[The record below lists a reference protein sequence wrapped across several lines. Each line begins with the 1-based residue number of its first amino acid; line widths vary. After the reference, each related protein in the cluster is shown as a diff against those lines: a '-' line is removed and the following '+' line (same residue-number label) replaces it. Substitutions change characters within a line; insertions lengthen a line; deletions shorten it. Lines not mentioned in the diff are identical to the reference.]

1 MTTDAEL
8 VSQAQSGSASAFA
21 RLVERYQER
30 LLRFLLTRC
39 ASRADAEDAM
49 QETFVS
55 AFRYLQSYNPR
66 WQFSTWLYRIALR
79 NAARLAPRQATAD
92 TVIDDAPDPLE
103 DCIRHAERENLWLAA
118 RRVLSQ
124 DAWTAMW
131 LRYAE
136 DLPVK
141 EVARALGRPTSW
153 TKVVLLRS
161 RRRLAAEF
169 NDETNVGSKPESKS
183 KAYG

>member
-1 MTTDAEL
+1 
-8 VSQAQSGSASAFA
+8 
-21 RLVERYQER
+21 
-30 LLRFLLTRC
+30 
-39 ASRADAEDAM
+39 M

-55 AFRYLQSYNPR
+55 AFRYLQSYDPR

-79 NAARLAPRQATAD
+79 KAARVAPPQAAVDITIAQ
-92 TVIDDAPDPLE
+92 DAPDPLE
-103 DCIRHAERENLWLAA
+103 DCIRHAERENLWLVA

-136 DLPVK
+136 DLPVR
-141 EVARALGRPTSW
+141 EVARVLGRGASW

-161 RRRLAAEF
+161 RRRLAAEL
-169 NDETNVGSKPESKS
+169 NDPTKTGPKPESKS

>member
-1 MTTDAEL
+1 MNTDAEL
-8 VSQAQSGSASAFA
+8 VSQAQGGSAAAFA

-39 ASRADAEDAM
+39 PSRADAEDAM

-55 AFRYLQSYNPR
+55 AFRYLQSYDVR

-79 NAARLAPRQATAD
+79 NAARLAPRPAAADAAT
-92 TVIDDAPDPLE
+92 DDAPDPLE
-103 DCIRHAERENLWLAA
+103 ECIRQGERENLWLAA
-118 RRVLSQ
+118 RRILPAEV
-124 DAWTAMW
+124 WTAMW

-141 EVARALGRPTSW
+141 EVARVLGRPVPW

-161 RRRLAAEF
+161 RRRLAAELGGPA
-169 NDETNVGSKPESKS
+169 NPGAKTESKG